1 MTGATFTIHRDED
14 VTGISGTGV
23 IAEGWESSDGK
34 TVVLLWLTDTPSVCV
49 YSDVR
54 HIERIHGHGGKTR
67 IVWDT
72 PQQYTPHDPETPP
85 SLGSAWERHDDP
97 EMNR

>member
-1 MTGATFTIHRDED
+1 MTGSTFTLHRAED
-14 VTGISGTGV
+14 PSGISGTGV

-34 TVVLLWLTDTPSVCV
+34 TVVLLWLTATPSLCV

-54 HIERIHGHGGKTR
+54 HIENIHGHGGKSQ

-72 PQQYTPHDPETPP
+72 PTQYTPAGPPLPSPTNEDPRT
-85 SLGSAWERHDDP
+85 D
-97 EMNR
+97 

>member
-1 MTGATFTIHRDED
+1 MTGSTFTVHRTEGPS
-14 VTGISGTGV
+14 GISGTGV

-34 TVVLLWLTDTPSVCV
+34 TVVLLWLTVTPSLCV

-54 HIERIHGHGGKTR
+54 HVEAIHGHGGKTR

-72 PQQYTPHDPETPP
+72 PQQYTPTAVSNDYPDHDAHDP
-85 SLGSAWERHDDP
+85 RD
-97 EMNR
+97 